1 MNTTVAAKSKPA
13 TVSIELKV
21 KVTKPAK
28 EGMTAHDFKREIDD
42 AIEVAK
48 GVTSAAE
55 REGSTATVEGR
66 VIIGK
71 QKFKL

>member
-1 MNTTVAAKSKPA
+1 MTTTVAAKSKPA

-21 KVTKPAK
+21 NITKPAK
-28 EGMTAHDFKREIDD
+28 DGMTAHDFKREIDD
-42 AIEVAK
+42 AIEIAK

-55 REGSTATVEGR
+55 REGSVTTVDGR
-66 VIIGK
+66 VVIGK